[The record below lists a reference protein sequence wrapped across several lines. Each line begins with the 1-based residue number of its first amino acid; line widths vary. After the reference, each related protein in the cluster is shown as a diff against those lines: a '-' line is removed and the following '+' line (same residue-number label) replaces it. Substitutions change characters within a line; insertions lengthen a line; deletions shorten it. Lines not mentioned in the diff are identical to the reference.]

1 MRILLSA
8 ELRLSSLTIL
18 HKITQDDIEQ
28 PAASTLKCEIQ
39 GFFIKVKQSR
49 PEDNE
54 MHRKWLGKPSQ
65 LRPKLDAQVLSLSI
79 GMSILTV
86 SRTGSSPA
94 TEKHSL
100 LIVGESGI
108 DMAATQIPGAFL
120 TPASCL
126 GADPNASVS
135 IIETRV
141 RRVRISEQLDM
152 LHESLE
158 LFPQHRQNKLLPRPR
173 STPKYRRIPAI
184 ILDSQFSDIRLRL
197 WHDDHANPPVPERF
211 YIEYATDYFGLML
224 SSSFV
229 EPSFRVRTG
238 HSTAVVNAAPL
249 KLELHGTAHITPSTI
264 RLEIVGDDQGDN
276 DYIDD
281 MLDDSMS
288 ADSFAGLRAR
298 SPSLSAPSL
307 GIAEPL
313 YSYTIAR
320 LDAIEISLQ
329 GQALAIEVSAGDTY
343 FTRDNTLVELKLR
356 MECFLLDLR
365 DLRVAASLSSLCD
378 ILHTLRKHA
387 EGVKPQTRPGKQA
400 LSSKLPAGLSA
411 HVWVG
416 GVHVAIAGPDVNPNA
431 PPDFSRGLAMSSSL
445 VFEYCCLISPQRA
458 LISQRD
464 RPTFGAVSAAAREKL
479 SLDPTMYEQAS
490 AFAQESLGDGTKSAL
505 FRLTA
510 RDTKVWVIST
520 SCARSA
526 DFPRIEDEVRSS
538 AGFKHRLDNRI
549 VLEVPQLHTRGFLAR
564 RNDPTTEGLPRDRLN
579 LSFEVPRLYWRF
591 HILHAYCF
599 LLVNSRVRRFLRTP
613 GTASGIEVAANPPVG
628 WLSAQIRID
637 DMQGMVVLTSK
648 EKLYLRSTRLKLDY
662 SASETTLR
670 GDDIMAWV
678 PCVRPES
685 NGSWEELGR
694 IIGWNISVTVPLV
707 SPIAISDLV
716 LSIHLSAM
724 RLRVPHDYVLSELI
738 QDISVAYKAIRHLH
752 HRVAAGSH
760 QDIGPPIAEPPK
772 HLPSVIIKADY
783 LSLELEDDPLD
794 AQMNLNWRIGLEEQ
808 QARTERAAA
817 FDAKVTAIRNAE
829 AGRSTL
835 TSTSGGS
842 DWKFDSH
849 HSVDTD
855 EAWQRLQQFTSQ
867 SWVKKVR
874 SAIGEQERRE
884 TVFLAPMKRAAS
896 RVPLWTMID
905 VRPIAKR
912 APLLRAHFRE
922 TEILFT
928 PPRFDYEQGL
938 QTFMSSVGSG
948 LPSSTTFDLLAPTH
962 ICWVAKALRISIR
975 DYPLPLF
982 NVPAHNDLS
991 HHAWV
996 FDTDLVIAEELGPPS
1011 SITWTPCIVTHAE
1024 VDVTEY
1030 ELLVPKAIMPM
1041 KTYAEP
1047 TIEVNSSSP
1056 TDFSWGVSLMPAI
1069 ADVTRAM
1076 DRVTTPT
1083 RDPSPPIGFWDKLRL
1098 AVHWRLKASF
1108 SNDVHIHL
1116 KGVHTTL
1123 PLRIIN

>member
-1 MRILLSA
+1 
-8 ELRLSSLTIL
+8 LTIV
-18 HKITQDDIEQ
+18 HKTSSDVEQ
-28 PAASTLKCEIQ
+28 SGAATLKCEIQ

-65 LRPKLDAQVLSLSI
+65 LRPKLDAQVLSLSV

-86 SRTGSSPA
+86 SRTSRSPA

-108 DMAATQIPGAFL
+108 DMAATQMPSAFL
-120 TPASCL
+120 APALCL
-126 GADPNASVS
+126 GADPNASVL
-135 IIETRV
+135 ICETRV

-158 LFPQHRQNKLLPRPR
+158 LLSKHRQSSLLSNPR
-173 STPKYRRIPAI
+173 STTKYRRIPCI

-197 WHDDHANPPVPERF
+197 WHDDHASPPVTERF
-211 YIEYATDYFGLML
+211 YVEYATDYFGLML

-229 EPSFRVRTG
+229 EPSFRVK
-238 HSTAVVNAAPL
+238 TAGGAAMVNVAPL
-249 KLELHGTAHITPSTI
+249 KLELHGIVHITPSTI
-264 RLEIVGDDQGDN
+264 RLEIVGDDQGDD

-288 ADSFAGLRAR
+288 VDSFAGLQAR
-298 SPSLSAPSL
+298 SPSLSPSL
-307 GIAEPL
+307 GTPEPL
-313 YSYTIAR
+313 HTCTIAR
-320 LDAIEISLQ
+320 LDAIEISVQ
-329 GQALAIEVSAGDTY
+329 GQALAIEGSADDRY
-343 FTRDNTLVELKLR
+343 FTRDNILVELKLR

-365 DLRVAASLSSLCD
+365 DLRIAIPLGRLCD
-378 ILHTLRKHA
+378 ILHTLPKHVEA
-387 EGVKPQTRPGKQA
+387 ANQQTRPGKRA
-400 LSSKLPAGLSA
+400 LLLRLPAGLSA

-416 GVHVAIAGPDVNPNA
+416 GVHVAIAGADVSPNA
-431 PPDFSRGLAMSSSL
+431 PPDLSRGMVMSSSL
-445 VFEYCCLISPQRA
+445 VFEYCYLIAPQHTQ
-458 LISQRD
+458 ISQRD
-464 RPTFGAVSAAAREKL
+464 RPKFGTVSAAAREEL
-479 SLDPTMYEQAS
+479 SLGPTMYEQAS
-490 AFAQESLGDGTKSAL
+490 AFAHESRGDGGRSAL
-505 FRLTA
+505 FRLDA
-510 RDTKVWVIST
+510 RDTKVWVISA
-520 SCARSA
+520 SCGRNA

-538 AGFKHRLDNRI
+538 EGFKHRVDSRI
-549 VLEVPQLHTRGFLAR
+549 VLEVPQLRMRGFLTL
-564 RNDPTTEGLPRDRLN
+564 RNDPTMGGSPQDRLN
-579 LSFEVPRLYWRF
+579 LSFETTRLYWRF
-591 HILHAYCF
+591 HMFHAYCF
-599 LLVNSRVRRFLRTP
+599 LLVNNRVRRLLQTP
-613 GTASGIEVAANPPVG
+613 KPEGEPRVPANPSMR
-628 WLSAQIRID
+628 WLSVQVRID
-637 DMQGMVVLTSK
+637 DAQGMVVLASK
-648 EKLYLRSTRLKLDY
+648 EKLYLRSTRLNLDY

-694 IIGWNISVTVPLV
+694 IIGWNTTVTVPLIY
-707 SPIAISDLV
+707 PTAISDLV
-716 LSIHLSAM
+716 LSIHSNAM
-724 RLRVPHDYVLSELI
+724 RLRVPHDYVFSELI
-738 QDISVAYKAIRHLH
+738 QDISLAYKAIRHLR

-760 QDIGPPIAEPPK
+760 KDMGPPTAEPPK

-783 LSLELEDDPLD
+783 LSLELEDDPLE

-808 QARTERAAA
+808 QTRMERAAA

-829 AGRSTL
+829 AGRAGL
-835 TSTSGGS
+835 TNAGGGS

-855 EAWQRLQQFTSQ
+855 EAWQRLRHFTSQ
-867 SWVKKVR
+867 SWVKKIR
-874 SAIGEQERRE
+874 GAIGEQERRE

-896 RVPLWTMID
+896 RVPLWTTID
-905 VRPIAKR
+905 VRPVAKR
-912 APLLRAHFRE
+912 VPLLRAHFRE
-922 TEILFT
+922 TEILLT
-928 PPRFDYEQGL
+928 PPRFDCEQGL
-938 QTFMSSVGSG
+938 QTFMSNLGSG
-948 LPSSTTFDLLAPTH
+948 LPSSTTFDLLVPTH
-962 ICWVAKALRISIR
+962 ICWVAKALRISMR
-975 DYPLPLF
+975 DYPLPVF
-982 NVPAHNDLS
+982 NVPAHRDPS

-1011 SITWTPCIVTHAE
+1011 SIIWTSCTITRAE
-1024 VDVTEY
+1024 AGVTEY
-1030 ELLVPKAIMPM
+1030 ELVVPKAVMPM

-1047 TIEVNSSSP
+1047 TIEVNSSGA
-1056 TDFSWGVSLMPAI
+1056 TDLSWGVSLMPAI

-1116 KGVHTTL
+1116 KGVHAAI
-1123 PLRIIN
+1123 PLCIIS